1 VDRPDG
7 RVVGGI
13 RDFCVVNPSS
23 VEARRVVRITTDN
36 STRPPKQG
44 IIEIQRRMIAP
55 FHQFLNSPEGVI
67 PMRKANLI
75 KLAVAAIYLLAA
87 PLALGQGGN
96 PPASTKESGAT
107 SGKGL
112 TAAEQTGRGK
122 GSVEE
127 QIKALHEQGR
137 QAALK
142 GDSSFAE
149 KYLADDYIGVG
160 GDGQLR
166 TKAEV
171 IQMFKSASLKYESIN
186 QRVLK
191 IRTYGDTAVVN
202 TEAAVKLRLDGKPTS
217 GDFRAIFIWV
227 KQKGKW
233 KEVAFQSTQVAPPSK

>member
-1 VDRPDG
+1 
-7 RVVGGI
+7 
-13 RDFCVVNPSS
+13 
-23 VEARRVVRITTDN
+23 
-36 STRPPKQG
+36 
-44 IIEIQRRMIAP
+44 
-55 FHQFLNSPEGVI
+55 
-67 PMRKANLI
+67 MRKENLI
-75 KLAVAAIYLLAA
+75 VMALVAICVLGA
-87 PLALGQGGN
+87 PLSLGQGGN
-96 PPASTKESGAT
+96 PPASTKESGQT
-107 SGKGL
+107 SGHGM
-112 TAAEQTGRGK
+112 TAVEQTGK
-122 GSVEE
+122 AQGSVEE

-160 GDGQLR
+160 VNGQMR

-217 GDFRAIFIWV
+217 GDFRAIFVWV
-227 KQKGKW
+227 KQKGHW
-233 KEVAFQSTQVAPPSK
+233 KEIAFQSTPIPPASQ